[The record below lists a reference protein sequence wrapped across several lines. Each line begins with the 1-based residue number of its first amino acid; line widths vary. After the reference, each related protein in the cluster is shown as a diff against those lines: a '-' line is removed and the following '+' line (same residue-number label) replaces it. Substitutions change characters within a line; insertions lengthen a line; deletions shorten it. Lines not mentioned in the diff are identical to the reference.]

1 MSLDLSPG
9 STADKRNNPICGGH
23 MSPKKDGVGRR
34 GKPSKPQGTV
44 VETRVIR
51 DAAFA
56 ERITIA
62 CDGHPHVPT
71 MNRGRLTWVKDQF
84 GERFK
89 MKISVETVRKWFS
102 GEARPR
108 PDKMNLLAQLLEV
121 DEAWLSLG
129 ITPDMNP
136 SEKKVRNAV
145 ASGAVNVVAG
155 FIQIGGGHP
164 AFPTAVDKRGK
175 DGLVDLY
182 AVIKGAQYAFHVSL
196 AQEVSKGVY
205 RFVVP
210 RGYEEV
216 TVLGVIPTTPLRCDF
231 LEMPADLI
239 RKHEERKGGY
249 SEVEVQAKDA
259 GYASGR
265 DRWPRITRFDTRL
278 SAEA

>member
-1 MSLDLSPG
+1 MPNG
-9 STADKRNNPICGGH
+9 
-23 MSPKKDGVGRR
+23 
-34 GKPSKPQGTV
+34 
-44 VETRVIR
+44 RVIR

-56 ERITIA
+56 ERLATA
-62 CDGHPHVPT
+62 SDGHPHIPT
-71 MNRGRLTWVKDQF
+71 MNRGRLTWIQTQF
-84 GERFK
+84 AERFQI
-89 MKISVETVRKWFS
+89 KISVESVRKWFS
-102 GEARPR
+102 GEARPT
-108 PDKMNLLAQLLEV
+108 PTKMNLLAQLLEV

-136 SEKKVRNAV
+136 NEKKVRNAV
-145 ASGAVNVVAG
+145 VSGAVNLVAG

-164 AFPTAVDKRGK
+164 AFPAPNDKKGI

-210 RGYEEV
+210 REYADV
-216 TVLGVIPTTPLRCDF
+216 TVLGVVLTGPFRCDIVE
-231 LEMPADLI
+231 LTADLV

-249 SEVEVQAKDA
+249 SEVEIQSKDG
-259 GYASGR
+259 GYMTGR

-278 SAEA
+278 AAD